1 MKILK
6 RNFEHRNV
14 IIFLIL
20 SVIYLQAVYALSKGI
35 SFYGIDSLGA
45 LLKEHAIILSL
56 VALTIFSIINVFKH
70 SDKLMLFVLVLMTGK
85 NFILLSSSFNKL
97 VLALNFLYVV
107 FAFYFF
113 VIWELQINKASFNPL
128 FSRHDLEKES
138 RFLIKG
144 ILKGDNISD
153 QEVLITNIDE
163 NSCFLFL
170 PNEMPKFSPRE
181 KFTLQANYEGVLFEQ
196 DASLVSAYDQG
207 VGMEFLKTKSRASW
221 SDLYKVCLERG
232 LFI

>member
-45 LLKEHAIILSL
+45 LVREHIIILGL
-56 VALTIFSIINVFKH
+56 VALTIFSIVKVIKH
-70 SDKLMLFVLVLMTGK
+70 SDKLMLFVLILMTGK

-97 VLALNFLYVV
+97 VLALNFLYVI

-113 VIWELQINKASFNPL
+113 VIWELQINKASYNPL
-128 FSRHDLEKES
+128 FSRHDLEKVA
-138 RFLIKG
+138 RFQIKG
-144 ILKGDNISD
+144 TVKGDNVSELD
-153 QEVLITNIDE
+153 VLITNIDE
-163 NSCFLFL
+163 NSCFLY
-170 PNEMPKFSPRE
+170 MPKDAPKFNPKE
-181 KFTLQANYEGVLFEQ
+181 KFTLTANYEGVLFEQ
-196 DASLVSAYDQG
+196 DACVVSAYDQG
-207 VGMEFLKTKSRASW
+207 VGMEFLKPKSGASW

-232 LFI
+232 MFV